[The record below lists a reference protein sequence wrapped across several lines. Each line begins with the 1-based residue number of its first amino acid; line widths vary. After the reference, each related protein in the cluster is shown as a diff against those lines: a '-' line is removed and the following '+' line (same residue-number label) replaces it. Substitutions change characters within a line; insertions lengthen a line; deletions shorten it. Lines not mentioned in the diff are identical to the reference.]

1 MFCVCA
7 CVCVLFVVV
16 FFCVFFCV
24 FFFFLL
30 LLFFCFFLSLFWLI
44 FFFLFLFFFF
54 FFVFFFFFFLFC
66 FVLSQCKSQSIQET
80 CSISGSHPIST
91 LSALI
96 IRCITL
102 EKGSDLSNLQ
112 CDKLSQRGNSAAI
125 DKREEITAVEEAVST
140 HEDA

>member
-7 CVCVLFVVV
+7 CVCVLF
-16 FFCVFFCV
+16 
-24 FFFFLL
+24 FL
-30 LLFFCFFLSLFWLI
+30 C
-44 FFFLFLFFFF
+44 
-54 FFVFFFFFFLFC
+54 FFFFFFLFFFFFC
-66 FVLSQCKSQSIQET
+66 FLLLLLFWVFFIIVLVDFFFFFFFFFLFYFVLSQCKSQSIQET
-80 CSISGSHPIST
+80 CSISGNHPIST

-96 IRCITL
+96 VRCITL